1 MKFLRSHPEV
11 RTVFTSSFAPL
22 PIDINGVGSG
32 GGKDTEVYTRKIAGL
47 KRTWRSLPK
56 SVKHVIHIR
65 DVPLT
70 NQAVLDCV
78 QRVIAEGVA
87 PAGTECQTGR
97 NGIVRYD
104 TGVAAAKA
112 LHSRRYAAIDLTEYF
127 CDAKRCYPVIGGARV
142 YRDPFGHITTA
153 YSRTLGPYLLR
164 AVRRLMKTW

>member
-1 MKFLRSHPEV
+1 VH
-11 RTVFTSSFAPL
+11 TVFTSSFAPL

-32 GGKDTEVYTRKIAGL
+32 GGKDTVVYTRKIAGL
-47 KRTWRSLPK
+47 KRTWRALPR

-87 PAGTECQTGR
+87 PPRTECRTGR

-104 TGVAAAKA
+104 TGVAATNA
-112 LHSRRYAAIDLTEYF
+112 LHSRRYAAIDLTQYF
-127 CDAKRCYPVIGGARV
+127 CDARSCYPVIGGARV